1 MPATV
6 LRTRSLRSLLGLLL
20 AAGLALPA
28 WAVNRVA
35 LVIGN
40 DNYEAVEKLRNAKND
55 AELMA
60 RTLREAGFDVTHVQ
74 DLDRRRFFATLDVL
88 QKRINKGD
96 EVVFFF
102 AGHGVQIGSNPVL
115 LPVDIQAASDREL
128 EREGIPLHEVQESM
142 RDARVSLLVIDA
154 CRDNPFPKTGVRSTG
169 IGRGLVPPEAARGQ
183 AIIMSAGRG
192 QKALDVV
199 PGQTSRNGLFTHEF
213 TQIIRQPGIDVR
225 TALAQV
231 RDRVEEKAALA
242 KHDQRPS
249 LVDELKGNFYI
260 FAGGAAPVGSAI
272 AARPAPAPDAP
283 PQVAAV
289 QLDDLQR
296 EDATRRMWAQWQ
308 IQMKTEF
315 DQTAAFDGSADLQV
329 RAWDRFLTAWARDN
343 PNSGDDEALREQ
355 AQQRRARAVAGNRP
369 PETRAPADARP
380 APVQLAKSDV
390 APPRVVETKAA
401 EPAPAAPP
409 AAPKELDM
417 RSGDTHYQGRFVRE
431 DGQVVTGTGRVAWSN
446 GDVYEGP
453 LVRNV
458 RQGKGEIVWAG
469 GQRYKGDW
477 VQDKATGKGELRFAN
492 GNVYEGDVV
501 DGQPQGEGQ
510 LTYAS
515 GDVYKGHL
523 QQGVP
528 QGRGVY
534 QWKNGQRY
542 DGEWERDKPHGQG
555 ELRFANGNVFVGALV
570 AGIPH
575 GKGRMVFP
583 SGDVYEGEFEAGLSH
598 GKGTYAWKSGES
610 YVGAWR
616 AGRKNGQ
623 GVFTWLNGDRWE
635 GRFADDERTDD
646 GQMIRK

>member
-1 MPATV
+1 MTV
-6 LRTRSLRSLLGLLL
+6 TVRSLQSLLGLLL
-20 AAGLALPA
+20 AAGLALPV

-55 AELMA
+55 AQLMA
-60 RTLREAGFDVTHVQ
+60 QTLREAGFDVTYVQ
-74 DLDRRRFFATLDVL
+74 DVDRRRFFATLDVL
-88 QKRINKGD
+88 QKQINKGD

-154 CRDNPFPKTGVRSTG
+154 CRDNPFPKTGVRATG
-169 IGRGLVPPEAARGQ
+169 IGRGLIPPEAARGQ

-199 PGQTSRNGLFTHEF
+199 PGESSKNGLFTHEF
-213 TQIIRQPGIDVR
+213 TQIIRRPGIDVR

-260 FAGGAAPVGSAI
+260 FTGGAAA
-272 AARPAPAPDAP
+272 AARTAPPPEAP

-329 RAWDRFLTAWARDN
+329 KAWDRFLTAWARDN
-343 PNSGDDEALREQ
+343 PNSGDDEVLRDQ

-369 PETRAPADARP
+369 PETRAPAEAKP
-380 APVQLAKSDV
+380 APVQLAKSET
-390 APPRVVETKAA
+390 APPPRM
-401 EPAPAAPP
+401 APAAAPEP
-409 AAPKELDM
+409 AVAPTVVPKELDM
-417 RSGDTHYQGRFVRE
+417 RAGDTHYKGQFVRE
-431 DGQVVTGTGRVAWSN
+431 EGQVVTGTGRVAWNN

-492 GNVYEGDVV
+492 GNVYDGDVV

-510 LTYAS
+510 LSYVS

-523 QQGVP
+523 RQGVP
-528 QGRGVY
+528 HGRGVY

-542 DGEWERDKPHGQG
+542 DGEWAQDKPNGQG
-555 ELRFANGNVFVGALV
+555 ELRFANGNVYTGTLV
-570 AGIPH
+570 AGLPQ
-575 GKGRMVFP
+575 GRGRMVFP
-583 SGDVYEGEFEAGLSH
+583 SGDVYEGEFEAGQSH
-598 GKGTYAWKSGES
+598 GKGTYAWKTGES
-610 YVGAWR
+610 YAGAWR